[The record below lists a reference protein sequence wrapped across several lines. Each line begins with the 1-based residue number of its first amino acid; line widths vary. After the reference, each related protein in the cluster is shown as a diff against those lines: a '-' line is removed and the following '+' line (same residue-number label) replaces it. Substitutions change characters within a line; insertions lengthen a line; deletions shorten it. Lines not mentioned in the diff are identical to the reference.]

1 MDGMLYYG
9 VLALLLGLAYMFFQH
24 NSTGLLLIT
33 VVIGIYI
40 IYSHE
45 TGYTATEFKNEVVNS
60 INDEAQGFDEKKGI
74 KRFDPGK
81 MKQEVEEGER

>member
-9 VLALLLGLAYMFFQH
+9 VLVLLIGLAYMFFQH
-24 NSTGLLLIT
+24 NSIGLLLIT

-40 IYSHE
+40 VYSHT
-45 TGYTATEFKNEVVNS
+45 TGNTATEFKNEVVNS
-60 INDEAQGFDEKKGI
+60 INEEAQGFDDKKGI

-81 MKQEVEEGER
+81 MKKELGEGQ